1 MSTILFTFGNFVLM
15 KIIKFYIL
23 RFHIGP
29 FLFGSLLVV
38 FLFLFQLLMRDLDK
52 LVGKGLS
59 IWVILHL
66 ITLNL
71 AWMIV
76 LAIPMGVLFS
86 TLTTFG
92 NLSSTFEITAM
103 KSGGASFFQLISPV
117 IFVSTLLFGFLVW
130 FNDRVLPE
138 SNHQAKILLF
148 DINRKKPTFSL
159 ESGQFSTQIENYT
172 ILARKVDSSSNGL
185 SGITIYDLSNS
196 RQTNT
201 ISADSGYVA
210 FIPQIEKL
218 RFQLFNGEVL
228 QVTPYEAKNYKKI
241 YFKELELLL
250 EGKGF
255 TLERT
260 PEGLIT
266 RSDREMRIKD
276 MQSIV
281 DESKKVVKEC
291 ERKIEKL
298 ITSPPKIFNQEESKS
313 NLTEQ
318 ELTEIIKQ
326 DLSYL
331 ENQVTTEMF
340 RLADYD
346 SRARQYEVEIHKK
359 YAIPFACVIFAL
371 VGCPL
376 GLISRRGN
384 FGVSAAISLGF
395 YIFYWACLIGGEKLA
410 DRGFISPFLS
420 MWLGNI
426 LIFLFGVILFVRVN
440 YENSK
445 FLNKFTNLLYSI
457 KELPGR

>member
-1 MSTILFTFGNFVLM
+1 M
-15 KIIKFYIL
+15 KIVKWYIL
-23 RFHIGP
+23 RFHLGP
-29 FLFGSLLVV
+29 FLFGTFLVV

-59 IWVILHL
+59 FWVIVQL

-71 AWMIV
+71 AWMVV

-86 TLTTFG
+86 TLMTFG

-103 KSGGASFFQLISPV
+103 KSGGASFYQLISPV
-117 IFVSTLLFGFLVW
+117 VFISILLFGFLVW
-130 FNDRVLPE
+130 FNDRVLPDA
-138 SNHQAKILLF
+138 NHQAKILMF

-172 ILARKVDSSSNGL
+172 ILARKVDSLSNGL
-185 SGITIYDLSNS
+185 SGITIYDLSNY

-201 ISADSGYVA
+201 ISADSGYVV

-228 QVTPYEAKNYKKI
+228 QVQPFEPRNYKKI
-241 YFKELELLL
+241 YFKELVLLL

-260 PEGLIT
+260 PEGVIT
-266 RSDREMRIKD
+266 RGDREMRIRD
-276 MQSIV
+276 MQNIV
-281 DESKKVVKEC
+281 DESRKVVEMSEKNIV
-291 ERKIEKL
+291 RLFSTPTNVLQKIEGK
-298 ITSPPKIFNQEESKS
+298 T
-313 NLTEQ
+313 NLKED
-318 ELTEIIKQ
+318 ELRELVNR
-326 DLSYL
+326 DFSYL
-331 ENQVTTEMF
+331 ESQITTELY
-340 RLADYD
+340 RLSDYE
-346 SRARQYEVEIHKK
+346 SRARQYEVEIQKK
-359 YAIPFACVIFAL
+359 YAIPFACILFAL

-420 MWLGNI
+420 MWMGNMIVFLLGVV
-426 LIFLFGVILFVRVN
+426 LLFKVN
-440 YENSK
+440 YENSTI
-445 FLNKFTNLLYSI
+445 FNQINLLFSKFI
-457 KELPGR
+457 NVFRRKNGV